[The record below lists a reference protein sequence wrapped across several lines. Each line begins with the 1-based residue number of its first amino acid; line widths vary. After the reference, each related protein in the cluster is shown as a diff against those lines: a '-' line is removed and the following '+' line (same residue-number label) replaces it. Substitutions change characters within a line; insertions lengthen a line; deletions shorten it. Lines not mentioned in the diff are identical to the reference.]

1 MGPSEKPYKAKSFI
15 LAIPYRKSNS
25 RFMTSDIKK
34 YISLRDSL
42 IQEKTRLENRLREI
56 NSALGQGQ
64 ESERGP
70 STSVARVVT
79 ASRGRRGVRSGLS
92 LREAVLQATAKGP
105 LTKEQ
110 ILDSVKKLGYR
121 FSTNN
126 PLNSLGVILYG
137 KNPKFKNDAGRFSPI
152 GVHSA
157 KGGEI
162 TRGQT
167 GKKRG
172 KLSPEARA
180 RIAAAQR
187 ARWAKVKSA
196 KS

>member
-1 MGPSEKPYKAKSFI
+1 M
-15 LAIPYRKSNS
+15 
-25 RFMTSDIKK
+25 
-34 YISLRDSL
+34 
-42 IQEKTRLENRLREI
+42 QEKTRLESRLREI

-64 ESERGP
+64 EAG
-70 STSVARVVT
+70 TAR
-79 ASRGRRGVRSGLS
+79 ASSISQPARRGRRGARSGLS
-92 LREAVLQATAKGP
+92 LRDAVLQATAKGP

-110 ILDSVKKLGYR
+110 ILEAVKGFGYR

-137 KNPKFKNDAGRFSPI
+137 KNPKFKNNDGRFSPM
-152 GVHSA
+152 GA
-157 KGGEI
+157 TNAGRAGNAGA
-162 TRGQT
+162 RT
-167 GKKRG
+167 GSKRG

-187 ARWAKVKSA
+187 ARWAKVKGA

>member
-1 MGPSEKPYKAKSFI
+1 
-15 LAIPYRKSNS
+15 
-25 RFMTSDIKK
+25 MTSDIKK
-34 YISLRDSL
+34 YISLRDGL

-56 NSALGQGQ
+56 NSALGQNEEVG
-64 ESERGP
+64 RGREA
-70 STSVARVVT
+70 SVSQPITAR
-79 ASRGRRGVRSGLS
+79 RGRRGARSGLS
-92 LREAVLQATAKGP
+92 LRDAVLQATAKGA

-110 ILDSVKKLGYR
+110 ILEAVKGLGYR

-137 KNPKFKNDAGRFSPI
+137 KNPKFKNNDGRFSPLANAARAENS
-152 GVHSA
+152 G
-157 KGGEI
+157 
-162 TRGQT
+162 RRT
-167 GKKRG
+167 GAKRG

-187 ARWAKVKSA
+187 ARWAKVKGA

>member
-1 MGPSEKPYKAKSFI
+1 
-15 LAIPYRKSNS
+15 
-25 RFMTSDIKK
+25 MTSDIKK
-34 YISLRDSL
+34 YITLRDSL
-42 IQEKTRLENRLREI
+42 MQEKTRLESRLREI

-64 ESERGP
+64 EAG
-70 STSVARVVT
+70 TAR
-79 ASRGRRGVRSGLS
+79 AGSISQPARRGRRGARSGLS
-92 LREAVLQATAKGP
+92 LRDAVLQATAKGP

-110 ILDSVKKLGYR
+110 ILEAVKGFGYR

-137 KNPKFKNDAGRFSPI
+137 KNPKFKNNDGRFSPM
-152 GVHSA
+152 GA
-157 KGGEI
+157 TNAGRAGN
-162 TRGQT
+162 T
-167 GKKRG
+167 GARTGSKRG

>member
-1 MGPSEKPYKAKSFI
+1 
-15 LAIPYRKSNS
+15 
-25 RFMTSDIKK
+25 MTSDIKK
-34 YISLRDSL
+34 YITLRDSL
-42 IQEKTRLENRLREI
+42 MQEKTRLESRLREI

-64 ESERGP
+64 EAG
-70 STSVARVVT
+70 TAR
-79 ASRGRRGVRSGLS
+79 ASSISQPARRGRRGARSGLS
-92 LREAVLQATAKGP
+92 LRDAVLQATAKGP

-110 ILDSVKKLGYR
+110 ILEAVKGFGYR

-137 KNPKFKNDAGRFSPI
+137 KNPKFKNNDGRFSPM
-152 GVHSA
+152 GA
-157 KGGEI
+157 TNAGRAGN
-162 TRGQT
+162 T
-167 GKKRG
+167 GARTGSKRG

>member
-1 MGPSEKPYKAKSFI
+1 M
-15 LAIPYRKSNS
+15 
-25 RFMTSDIKK
+25 
-34 YISLRDSL
+34 
-42 IQEKTRLENRLREI
+42 QEKTRLESRLREI

-64 ESERGP
+64 EAG
-70 STSVARVVT
+70 TAR
-79 ASRGRRGVRSGLS
+79 ASSISQPARRGRRGARSGLS
-92 LREAVLQATAKGP
+92 LRDAVLQATAKGP

-110 ILDSVKKLGYR
+110 ILEAVKGFGYR

-137 KNPKFKNDAGRFSPI
+137 KNPKFKNNDGRFSPM
-152 GVHSA
+152 GA
-157 KGGEI
+157 TNAGRAGN
-162 TRGQT
+162 T
-167 GKKRG
+167 GARTGSKRG

>member
-1 MGPSEKPYKAKSFI
+1 
-15 LAIPYRKSNS
+15 
-25 RFMTSDIKK
+25 MTSDIKK
-34 YISLRDSL
+34 YITLRDSL
-42 IQEKTRLENRLREI
+42 MQEKTRLESRLREI

-64 ESERGP
+64 EAG
-70 STSVARVVT
+70 TAR
-79 ASRGRRGVRSGLS
+79 ASSISQPARRGRRGARSGLS
-92 LREAVLQATAKGP
+92 LRDAVLQATAKGP

-110 ILDSVKKLGYR
+110 ILEAVKGFGYR
-121 FSTNN
+121 FSTSN

-137 KNPKFKNDAGRFSPI
+137 KNPKFKNNDGRFSPM
-152 GVHSA
+152 GA
-157 KGGEI
+157 TNAGRAGN
-162 TRGQT
+162 T
-167 GKKRG
+167 GARTGSKRG